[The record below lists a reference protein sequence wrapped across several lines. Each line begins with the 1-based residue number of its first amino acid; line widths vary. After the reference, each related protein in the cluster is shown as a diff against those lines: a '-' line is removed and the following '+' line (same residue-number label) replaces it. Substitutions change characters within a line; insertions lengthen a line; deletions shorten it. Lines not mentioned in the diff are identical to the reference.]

1 MGSLELLDR
10 VVAGLVLYIH
20 ILGATVWIG
29 GLIVVAALVPAVRKV
44 TTDREVI
51 RAIARR
57 FGVLSW
63 IALGS
68 QVLTGAWMAADRV
81 WDTVLITKISLVLVS
96 AVLAGW
102 HTMAARSQSPA
113 LRGAIQGVILILALV
128 ILGLAI
134 NV

>member
-1 MGSLELLDR
+1 MDIVYYLH
-10 VVAGLVLYIH
+10 LV
-20 ILGATVWIG
+20 GATVWIG
-29 GLIVVAALVPAVRKV
+29 GLIVVATLVPAVRRA
-44 TTDREVI
+44 TDDREVI

-57 FGVLSW
+57 FGVVSW

-81 WDTVLITKISLVLVS
+81 WDNVLITKVGLVLVS
-96 AVLAGW
+96 AILAGW
-102 HTMAARSQSPA
+102 HTMAARNQSPA

>member
-1 MGSLELLDR
+1 MDIVFYLH
-10 VVAGLVLYIH
+10 LV
-20 ILGATVWIG
+20 GATVWIG
-29 GLIVVAALVPAVRKV
+29 GLIVVATLVPAVRKV
-44 TTDREVI
+44 TDDREVI

-57 FGVLSW
+57 FGVVSW

-68 QVLTGAWMAADRV
+68 QVLTGAWMAADRA
-81 WDTVLITKISLVLVS
+81 WDNVLITKVSLVLVS
-96 AVLAGW
+96 AILAGW
-102 HTMAARSQSPA
+102 HTMAARNQSPA

>member
-1 MGSLELLDR
+1 MT
-10 VVAGLVLYIH
+10 GLVLYVH

-29 GLIVVAALVPAVRKV
+29 GLIVVAALVPAVRKA

-57 FGVLSW
+57 FGVVSW
-63 IALGS
+63 IALGTL
-68 QVLTGAWMAADRV
+68 VLTGAWMAATRV
-81 WDTVLITKISLVLVS
+81 WDTVLITKVSLVLVS
-96 AVLAGW
+96 AILAGW
-102 HTMAARSQSPA
+102 HTMAARNQSPA
-113 LRGAIQGVILILALV
+113 LRGAIQGVILVLALV

>member
-1 MGSLELLDR
+1 M
-10 VVAGLVLYIH
+10 AGLVFYIH
-20 ILGATVWIG
+20 ILGATVWVG
-29 GLIVVAALVPAVRKV
+29 GLIVVAALIPAVRKA

-57 FGVLSW
+57 FGAVSW
-63 IALGS
+63 IALGT

-81 WDTVLITKISLVLVS
+81 WDTVLITKVSLVLVS
-96 AVLAGW
+96 AGLAGW
-102 HTMAARSQSPA
+102 HTMAAKSQSPA
-113 LRGAIQGVILILALV
+113 LRGAVQGVILILALV

>member
-1 MGSLELLDR
+1 MD
-10 VVAGLVLYIH
+10 VVFYLHLV
-20 ILGATVWIG
+20 GATVWVG
-29 GLIVVAALVPAVRKV
+29 GLIVVATLVPAVRKA
-44 TTDREVI
+44 TDDREVI

-57 FGVLSW
+57 FGVVSW

-81 WDTVLITKISLVLVS
+81 WDNVLITKVSLVIVS
-96 AVLAGW
+96 AILAGW
-102 HTMAARSQSPA
+102 HTMAARNQSPA
-113 LRGAIQGVILILALV
+113 LRGATQGVILILALV

>member
-1 MGSLELLDR
+1 MD
-10 VVAGLVLYIH
+10 VVFYLHLV
-20 ILGATVWIG
+20 GATVWIG
-29 GLIVVAALVPAVRKV
+29 GLIVVATLVPAVRKV
-44 TTDREVI
+44 TDDREVI

-57 FGVLSW
+57 FGVVSW

-81 WDTVLITKISLVLVS
+81 WDNVLITKVSLVIVS
-96 AVLAGW
+96 AILAGW
-102 HTMAARSQSPA
+102 HTMAARNQSPA
-113 LRGAIQGVILILALV
+113 LRGATQGVILILALV

>member
-1 MGSLELLDR
+1 MI
-10 VVAGLVLYIH
+10 GLVFYVH
-20 ILGATVWIG
+20 ILGAKVWIG
-29 GLIVVAALVPAVRKV
+29 GLIVVAALVPAVRKA
-44 TTDREVI
+44 TADREVI

-57 FGVLSW
+57 FGVVSW
-63 IALGS
+63 IALGT

-81 WDTVLITKISLVLVS
+81 WDTVLITKVSLVLVS
-96 AVLAGW
+96 AILAGW

-113 LRGAIQGVILILALV
+113 LPGAIQGAILVLALL

>member
-1 MGSLELLDR
+1 M
-10 VVAGLVLYIH
+10 VLYVH

-29 GLIVVAALVPAVRKV
+29 GLIVVAALVPAVRKA

-57 FGVLSW
+57 FGVVSW
-63 IALGS
+63 IALGTL
-68 QVLTGAWMAADRV
+68 VLTGAWMAATRV
-81 WDTVLITKISLVLVS
+81 WDTVLITKVSLVLVS
-96 AVLAGW
+96 AILAGW
-102 HTMAARSQSPA
+102 HTMAARNQSPA
-113 LRGAIQGVILILALV
+113 LRGAIQGVILVLALV

>member
-1 MGSLELLDR
+1 M
-10 VVAGLVLYIH
+10 VLYIH

>member
-1 MGSLELLDR
+1 MD
-10 VVAGLVLYIH
+10 VVFYLHLV
-20 ILGATVWIG
+20 GASVWIG
-29 GLIVVAALVPAVRKV
+29 GLIVVATLVPAVRKV
-44 TTDREVI
+44 TDDREVI

-57 FGVLSW
+57 FGVVSW

-81 WDTVLITKISLVLVS
+81 WDNVLITKVSLVLVS
-96 AVLAGW
+96 AALAGW
-102 HTMAARSQSPA
+102 HAMAARNQSPA

>member
-1 MGSLELLDR
+1 MD
-10 VVAGLVLYIH
+10 VVFYLHLV
-20 ILGATVWIG
+20 GATVWIG
-29 GLIVVAALVPAVRKV
+29 GLIVVATLVPAVRKV
-44 TTDREVI
+44 TDDREVI

-57 FGVLSW
+57 FGVVSW

-81 WDTVLITKISLVLVS
+81 WDNVLITKVGLVLVS
-96 AVLAGW
+96 AILAGW
-102 HTMAARSQSPA
+102 HTMAARNQSPA
-113 LRGAIQGVILILALV
+113 LRGATQGVILILALV

>member
-1 MGSLELLDR
+1 MI
-10 VVAGLVLYIH
+10 GLVFYVH

-29 GLIVVAALVPAVRKV
+29 GLIVVAALVPAVRKA

-57 FGVLSW
+57 FGVVSW
-63 IALGS
+63 IALGTL
-68 QVLTGAWMAADRV
+68 VLTGAWMAADRV
-81 WDTVLITKISLVLVS
+81 WDTVLITKVSLVVVS
-96 AVLAGW
+96 AALAGW
-102 HTMAARSQSPA
+102 HTMAAKRQSPA

>member
-1 MGSLELLDR
+1 MD
-10 VVAGLVLYIH
+10 VVFYLHLV
-20 ILGATVWIG
+20 GATVWIG
-29 GLIVVAALVPAVRKV
+29 GLIVVATLVPAVRKA
-44 TTDREVI
+44 TDDREVI

-57 FGVLSW
+57 FGVVSW

-68 QVLTGAWMAADRV
+68 QVLTGAWMAAERV
-81 WDTVLITKISLVLVS
+81 WNNVLITKVSLVLVS
-96 AVLAGW
+96 AILAGW
-102 HTMAARSQSPA
+102 HTMAARNQSPA